1 MSVVRRCKII
11 FFLLAAALFAA
22 VANAQTA
29 DLTISKT
36 GPESVTAG
44 DTIDYSIF
52 VFNGGPD
59 TANGVTV
66 TDTLPAGTTFLSLNA
81 STTLFTCTTPA
92 VGSGG
97 TITCTVSA
105 FEPESETSFTLSV
118 KTSPGASSGI
128 ISNTATITSA
138 TPDPNTSDNTSTAN
152 TGINATST
160 ASADLSIDSI
170 LGSTSA
176 ASGSTFSFQ
185 VVASNKGPSTAHHA
199 QITDA
204 VPANATFVSATVS
217 DPLGAFSCTTPAVGT
232 GGNIVC
238 TALTLDV
245 RSASDQPTFLFTFR
259 INDGV
264 GAGTLLT
271 NTATIAGDEPDPNSA
286 NNSASRSTNVTS
298 QAASADLS
306 VATSGG
312 GDTFVVTVFNSGP
325 NDAAGVTLTDSIPSG
340 STFASWTQTSGPHFD
355 CTTPAAG
362 GIGTISCT
370 IGVFPGVAGK
380 SISATFELALN
391 TFSQVTNTATISSST
406 ADPRSDNNTSTFPS
420 SAKLTIDDVR
430 VTEGNVGTTPA
441 VFTVHLQPANA
452 TVTATVDYQTNAIS
466 ASAGLDFVSTQ
477 GTLAFQAG
485 ETVKTFSVPIIGD
498 TLDEGDEFFTVQ
510 LFNPVNAAIERGVS
524 TVTIVDDDHGGP
536 AIPFASIGN
545 VNVIEGNSGLT
556 LASFTLRLSIASATV
571 TRVRFQS
578 QDGTATANSD
588 YIPVSG
594 EITFQPGE
602 TVKSFT
608 VAILGDVV
616 FEPDETFNIVI
627 TGADN
632 ATFSATPATCTI
644 LNDDAQVPPRH
655 RSVKH

>member
-1 MSVVRRCKII
+1 MTPPSTRIRIL
-11 FFLLAAALFAA
+11 FLLAAAFFAA
-22 VANAQTA
+22 IANAQTA

-36 GPESVTAG
+36 APESVTAG

-52 VFNGGPD
+52 VFNGGPG
-59 TANGVTV
+59 TAEGVTV

-81 STTLFTCTTPA
+81 STTLFTCTTPS

-97 TITCTVSA
+97 TVTCTVSA
-105 FEPESETSFTLSV
+105 FEGESETSFTISV
-118 KTSPGASSGI
+118 RTSPSAPSGI
-128 ISNTATITSA
+128 ISNTATISSA
-138 TPDPNTSDNTSTAN
+138 TADPNTSNNSSTAT

-160 ASADLSIDSI
+160 ASADLSIDSM

-185 VVASNKGPSTAHHA
+185 VVASNKGLSTAHHV

-204 VPANATFVSATVS
+204 VPANATFVSASVS
-217 DPLGAFSCTTPAVGT
+217 DPLGSFTCATPAVGT

-238 TALTLDV
+238 SALTLDV

-259 INDGV
+259 INNGV
-264 GAGTLLT
+264 SAGTLLT
-271 NTATIAGDEPDPNSA
+271 NTATIGGDESDPNTA

-312 GDTFVVTVFNSGP
+312 GDTFVVNVFNAGP
-325 NDAAGVTLTDSIPSG
+325 NDAAGVTLTDVVPSG
-340 STFASWTQTSGPHFD
+340 STFAGWTQTSGPHFD

-362 GIGTISCT
+362 DSGTISCT
-370 IGVFPGVAGK
+370 IGIFPGVAGK
-380 SISATFELALN
+380 SISAAFELALN

-452 TVTATVDYQTNAIS
+452 TVTATVDYQTTSIS
-466 ASAGLDFVSTQ
+466 AVAGLDFVATQ
-477 GTLAFQAG
+477 GTLTFLAG

-510 LFNPVNAAIERGVS
+510 LFNPVNAAIDRSVA
-524 TVTIVDDDHGGP
+524 TVTIADDDHGGP

-545 VNVIEGNSGLT
+545 VNVIEGNSGLNS
-556 LASFTLRLSIASATV
+556 ASFTLRLSIESATV

-578 QDGTATANSD
+578 QDVTATANSD

-608 VAILGDVV
+608 VAIIGDTV
-616 FEPDETFNIVI
+616 FEPDETFNVAI

-644 LNDDAQVPPRH
+644 LNDDSQVPPRH
-655 RSVKH
+655 RAVGR